1 MNQPTETSFKAV
13 HDTLL
18 NIVSLSLDSD
28 KALLPRSAKKLP
40 ALAQPDA
47 DGIDDGS
54 DSSTPTSRQ
63 RHHDAPQVPGL
74 DDLELHDADDRDPD
88 DFTIMDEV
96 QARRIV
102 SLCQM
107 AFGVEMT
114 PDVVVADANV
124 GLLTKRILG
133 ARSLTEPK
141 AVYGGGPGAKMS

>member
-1 MNQPTETSFKAV
+1 M
-13 HDTLL
+13 L

-28 KALLPRSAKKLP
+28 KTLLPRSARNLP
-40 ALAQPDA
+40 ALAQTGA
-47 DGIDDGS
+47 DQFDGDS
-54 DSSTPTSRQ
+54 NSSTPTAS
-63 RHHDAPQVPGL
+63 HAEVPQVPGV
-74 DDLELHDADDRDPD
+74 DDLELDHEDGRDPD

-107 AFGVEMT
+107 TFGVEMT

-141 AVYGGGPGAKMS
+141 AVYGGGPGAKVS